1 MIQTQTRMLVA
12 DNSWAKEAMCIKVL
26 GGSKRRYAWVGDT
39 VVVAIKKASPKWA
52 VKKKSVERAV
62 VIRTRKQIH
71 RKDGTSL
78 KFDDNACVIISKEGK
93 PKGTRVFGPV
103 AREVK
108 ENGYHKIAS
117 LSQEIL

>member
-26 GGSKRRYAWVGDT
+26 WGSKRRYAWVGDT
-39 VVVAIKKASPKWA
+39 VVVAIKKASPKGT

-62 VIRTRKQIH
+62 VIRTRKQNH
-71 RKDGTSL
+71 RKDWTSIR
-78 KFDDNACVIISKEGK
+78 FDDNACVIISKEWK

-103 AREVK
+103 ARELREKWFQSIISKAPEV
-108 ENGYHKIAS
+108 
-117 LSQEIL
+117 L